1 MRREETSILD
11 DLVRNDNMQEYEIN
25 LKKSKDSKIRD

>member
-11 DLVRNDNMQEYEIN
+11 DFVRNDNMQEYEIN
-25 LKKSKDSKIRD
+25 LKKNKESEIRE